1 MNFRV
6 KLFLSIVVAVLF
18 TALAEA
24 GLDSLATHVRKDI
37 AREMKAD
44 LGEYAQSVADAF
56 NLTGGLPRL
65 NPASLDTLEPKG
77 SYRLLRD
84 QSVLLSSA
92 NFPED
97 RTHWATL
104 ERPLQ
109 ESYRLEVALPQGF
122 FERLLDSGI
131 FWDLIDLPLWL
142 AMAVVIAFI
151 ITRLVARPVRVLT
164 RAVEQ
169 LSKEQ
174 FPEPVAVPRGNDEL
188 SQLAISF
195 NRMIAS
201 LRDFM
206 ERERAFTRY
215 ASHELRTPLGIFQAQ
230 VESLE
235 MGLAPAEKVI
245 PTLVRN
251 ITRMRQVLTTLLAL
265 ARSSE
270 IDTDPV
276 ALAPIL
282 RELLETFPPEARAR
296 ITLLDGKGLKIT
308 SARLVQ
314 QAVRNLVENAIKY
327 SSGPVRLE
335 VAERGE
341 NVEFCVVDTGP
352 GVPEAVIEKVTE
364 PFFRL
369 SEHTQGLGLGLAL
382 VQHIARS
389 LGGSFH
395 LRNTETGLEA
405 CLVVPMY
412 GGISMPER
420 GASATPERRARI

>member
-1 MNFRV
+1 MNFRL
-6 KLFLSIVVAVLF
+6 KLFLSIVAAVLF

-24 GLDSLATHVRKDI
+24 GLDTLATHVRKDI
-37 AREMKAD
+37 TREMNDD
-44 LGEYAQSVADAF
+44 LGSYAQTVAAAF
-56 NLTGGLPRL
+56 DLSGGLPRL
-65 NPASLDTLEPKG
+65 DPTALETLTPEG
-77 SYRLLRD
+77 RYRMLEGR
-84 QSVLLSSA
+84 SILLSSA

-97 RTHWATL
+97 RRDWATL
-104 ERPLQ
+104 EQ
-109 ESYRLEVALPQGF
+109 ELGGPYRLEVALPQSF
-122 FERLLDSGI
+122 LERLLDSTL

-142 AMAVVIAFI
+142 AMAVAIAFI

-174 FPEPVAVPRGNDEL
+174 FPEPVTVPQGNDEL
-188 SQLAISF
+188 SQLALSF

-206 ERERAFTRY
+206 DRERAFTRY
-215 ASHELRTPLGIFQAQ
+215 ASHELRTPLSVFQAQ
-230 VESLE
+230 VEAWE
-235 MGLAPAEKVI
+235 MGLAPADKVI
-245 PTLVRN
+245 PTLERN

-270 IDTDPV
+270 IDTEPV
-276 ALAPIL
+276 ALAPVL
-282 RELLETFPPEARAR
+282 KEVLETFSPEDRGR
-296 ITLLDGKGLKIT
+296 IRLLDGKGIRIT

-314 QAVRNLVENAIKY
+314 QAVRNLVENSLKY
-327 SSGPVRLE
+327 STGPIRLE

-341 NVEFCVVDTGP
+341 NVAFLVSDTGP
-352 GVPEAVIEKVTE
+352 GVPEAVIEKLTE

-389 LGGSFH
+389 LEGSFH
-395 LRNTETGLEA
+395 LRNTATGLEA
-405 CLVVPMY
+405 SLVVPAY
-412 GGISMPER
+412 EER
-420 GASATPERRARI
+420 PS